1 MPDLSDRRT
10 IPGPFV
16 EADEGRYFVATN
28 PTPGTAIAQTI
39 QTSFL
44 ATNALCTIF
53 NGNAAGGARIY
64 LDYIRLIVGTA
75 AASATSCE
83 LAAVLD
89 KINRFSSGGSAI
101 TPVCSN
107 LDASNN
113 NTGAV
118 INFGAVTAAAASAA
132 RIVSRIT
139 VKPSIQLTKDSYVI
153 KFGAPAGQGS
163 TVPSAVGI
171 IGQDAPPIVIAPQG
185 SLVLHV
191 WNPANS
197 ATAPTYEFE
206 LGYFER

>member
-1 MPDLSDRRT
+1 MPDLFDART

-39 QTSFL
+39 QASFL

-53 NGNAAGGARIY
+53 NNNAAGGKRIY
-64 LDYIRLIVGTA
+64 LDYIRLIVGTVG
-75 AASATSCE
+75 ASATSCE

-101 TPVCSN
+101 TPVCSG
-107 LDASNN
+107 DGSNN

-139 VKPSIQLTKDSYVI
+139 VKPSIQIAKDTYVV

-171 IGQDAPPIVIAPQG
+171 IGQDAPPIVIASQS

-191 WNPANS
+191 WNPSNS
-197 ATAPTYEFE
+197 VTAPTYEFE
-206 LGYFER
+206 IGYFER